1 MVKPVIT
8 VYETMEKAMKMT
20 TKVAITG
27 LDIMGQRMF
36 TCMRRHPNF
45 EPDYLWDPD
54 QSACQKAAMPDL
66 QSQIMNSAS

>member
-8 VYETMEKAMKMT
+8 VYETLEKAMKMI

-36 TCMRRHPNF
+36 TYMRRHPNF
-45 EPDYLWDPD
+45 ELDYLWDPD
-54 QSACQKAAMPDL
+54 QSA
-66 QSQIMNSAS
+66 